1 MTVVE
6 FRKQAKA
13 LGFDTRKQK
22 GLEVLDILSDGTE
35 HCTITFAELYRAS
48 SAYEILAEKLRPEY
62 IPPLG

>member
-6 FRKQAKA
+6 FRRQAKA

-22 GLEVLDILSDGTE
+22 KLEVLDVLSDGTE
-35 HCTITFAELYRAS
+35 HCTITYAEFYSAS
-48 SAYEILAEKLRPEY
+48 SAYEILTKKLRPEY